1 MLGTSDSVDS
11 FAPMGSGDEEEEW
24 GEEGWGDEVEE
35 ATGESKQVS
44 RRGSVA
50 EVEVVD
56 KKRIKEMMNSTVAN
70 IAGITNL
77 SESVCLEM
85 LRAFRWNEEKLTTTF
100 LESGKKVLEDHGLAT
115 LLKKP
120 KTPDSSKMI
129 TCPIC
134 FDKVRCPEDSF
145 ALGCDHWFCNACW
158 KTYLTDKVET
168 TGTRSIMAHCPAFK
182 CKAAIPDS
190 TFPKFLD
197 EPLMKKFKHASLN
210 SYITENKNLRWCP
223 APRCDRIIIASSAST
238 SVRCVCG
245 QSFCFRCNEEAH
257 DPVTC
262 EQVAT
267 WQAKCEKE
275 SHTAQWIISN
285 TRKCPKCLVRI
296 EKNQGC
302 NHMSCQFCKYE
313 FCWVC
318 MGPWS
323 EHGNHTGGF
332 YKCNKYD
339 PHKVKSKDESKAEL
353 DRFLHYYQR
362 YHNHDQA
369 RKFAKSQIE
378 TSEKRM
384 AELYSSQGNNENS
397 QWQNVQFLTKST
409 LQVLECR
416 RVLKYTYVYG
426 YYCQDAKERE
436 LFEFLQED
444 LEKATEKLSELSEQP
459 LEHLS
464 RQEVVDFTMF
474 TQKFLTNLLEG
485 LEDGLTTAK

>member
-1 MLGTSDSVDS
+1 
-11 FAPMGSGDEEEEW
+11 
-24 GEEGWGDEVEE
+24 
-35 ATGESKQVS
+35 
-44 RRGSVA
+44 
-50 EVEVVD
+50 
-56 KKRIKEMMNSTVAN
+56 
-70 IAGITNL
+70 
-77 SESVCLEM
+77 
-85 LRAFRWNEEKLTTTF
+85 
-100 LESGKKVLEDHGLAT
+100 
-115 LLKKP
+115 
-120 KTPDSSKMI
+120 
-129 TCPIC
+129 
-134 FDKVRCPEDSF
+134 
-145 ALGCDHWFCNACW
+145 
-158 KTYLTDKVET
+158 
-168 TGTRSIMAHCPAFK
+168 
-182 CKAAIPDS
+182 
-190 TFPKFLD
+190 
-197 EPLMKKFKHASLN
+197 
-210 SYITENKNLRWCP
+210 
-223 APRCDRIIIASSAST
+223 
-238 SVRCVCG
+238 
-245 QSFCFRCNEEAH
+245 
-257 DPVTC
+257 
-262 EQVAT
+262 
-267 WQAKCEKE
+267 
-275 SHTAQWIISN
+275 
-285 TRKCPKCLVRI
+285 
-296 EKNQGC
+296 
-302 NHMSCQFCKYE
+302 
-313 FCWVC
+313 